1 MESIESNGRLVLV
14 LDIEYHALDYLVQLI
29 IDTNRHMCAVGRR
42 SSREE
47 SHPLATRATTEAKIY
62 DGALRALAR
71 QGPKKLAM
79 SGIAAEAGVSGGTL
93 YRYVKN
99 KEDLLESLGNHFVMR
114 LRGTLQGAI
123 AEQPNPADRLP
134 LVVDIVLRYW
144 QENPAAVQ
152 LGQLEPDFVIDY
164 IKQVTPQWSAAIH
177 DAVEPVLADSPAV
190 QLGLATPDE
199 IVNLI
204 VRMAFSHYFLPVNDY
219 RELRDLLLALGSSA
233 GLEPKNARIGSG
245 RKAAS

>member
-1 MESIESNGRLVLV
+1 
-14 LDIEYHALDYLVQLI
+14 
-29 IDTNRHMCAVGRR
+29 
-42 SSREE
+42 
-47 SHPLATRATTEAKIY
+47 
-62 DGALRALAR
+62 
-71 QGPKKLAM
+71 M

-93 YRYVKN
+93 YRYFKN

-233 GLEPKNARIGSG
+233 GLDPKNGRIGSG